1 MSGDNKR
8 ALDGRVKMFFSKI
21 NMYICTENRLIT
33 LIRQVHGSHSCDAIT
48 HTNMVIRIY

>member
-1 MSGDNKR
+1 MPGNNKR
-8 ALDGRVKMFFSKI
+8 VLDGRVKIFFSKI

-33 LIRQVHGSHSCDAIT
+33 LIRQLHGSHSCDAIT